1 MDNKIY
7 KITLSDGTVLDNLR
21 MNGNNF
27 ISETEITESVFEG
40 NCGEVTINNGETDD
54 VHTNMELVQIQKMG
68 AEYWF
73 VLRDITETEL
83 AFIKMQSDIEYVAMM
98 SEIEL

>member
-7 KITLSDGTVLDNLR
+7 KITLSDGTVLDNLK

-27 ISETEITESVFEG
+27 ISETEIDESVFEG
-40 NCGEVTINNGETDD
+40 NCAEVTINNGETDD

>member
-27 ISETEITESVFEG
+27 ISETEITKSVFEG

-54 VHTNMELVQIQKMG
+54 VHANMELVQIQKMG

-83 AFIKMQSDIEYVAMM
+83 AFIKMQSDIEYLAMM

>member
-1 MDNKIY
+1 
-7 KITLSDGTVLDNLR
+7 
-21 MNGNNF
+21 
-27 ISETEITESVFEG
+27 
-40 NCGEVTINNGETDD
+40 
-54 VHTNMELVQIQKMG
+54 MELVQIQKMG

>member
-27 ISETEITESVFEG
+27 ISETEITKSVFEG
-40 NCGEVTINNGETDD
+40 NCEEVTINNGETDD
-54 VHTNMELVQIQKMG
+54 VHANMELVQIQKMG